1 MILLVGALLF
11 AAPPADLKT
20 QGAAGLEA
28 IRADA
33 LSAHVRFF
41 ADDLLEGRATGSR
54 GHAIA
59 ARYFASQLQ
68 SLGYEPAGEGG
79 TYFQRVPF
87 IGMTVQPGKCAL
99 QIDGVALKYAEEV
112 LFPPRAGSAGDD
124 VSGDLI
130 FAGYGVTAPEYKYD
144 DVPQDLRGKIA
155 VVLYGAPRSD
165 RPEFFP
171 TAASAV
177 YSDGLEKARRLAR
190 HGAVGMIVVFTPQLA
205 KHLPFPFFARQAPFE
220 NMVWKE
226 GNAPGSG
233 YVLPNARVPYT
244 LLERLL
250 AKSGHT
256 AEEIFRDGPEGKL
269 KPFPLKL
276 RASLKTAFSL
286 RDFPSDN
293 VAAVLRGR
301 ERAGEY
307 VAITA
312 HLDHLGI
319 GPPMNGD
326 GIYNGAVDNAS
337 GLSAALEV
345 ARDFSVLANRPP
357 RSILVV
363 GVTGEEKGL
372 QGSEYYSLHPTV
384 PIDRIVANLNFDA
397 LKTTFEPFDMVVL
410 GSEHST
416 LENAVQASLSA
427 MGFKQSPDPEPE
439 QVFFIRSDQYNFVRR
454 GIPAIF
460 PGAGWQDEH
469 GNIEKRKAYDE
480 WWTKNRYHQPS
491 DEWDPKANYENM
503 ARQTR
508 ADFLM
513 ALSVALDPDR
523 PRWNDGDV
531 FGKLFGQRAT
541 GR

>member
-1 MILLVGALLF
+1 MILVLGALLF

-28 IRADA
+28 IRAEA

-41 ADDLLEGRATGSR
+41 ADDVLEGRGTGSR
-54 GHAIA
+54 GHAVA
-59 ARYFASQLQ
+59 AHYFATELQ
-68 SLGYEPAGEGG
+68 ALGYAPAGDGG
-79 TYFQRVPF
+79 TYFQKVPF
-87 IGMTVQPGKCAL
+87 VGMTVHPDKCAL
-99 QIDGVALKYAEEV
+99 EIDGVALKYGEEV
-112 LFPPRAGSAGDD
+112 LFPPRAGPAGDD

-165 RPEFFP
+165 RPDFFP

-177 YSDGLEKARRLAR
+177 YSDSVEKARRLAR
-190 HGAVGMIVVFTPQLA
+190 HGAVAMILVFTPQLA

-226 GNAPGSG
+226 GEAPGSG
-233 YVLPNARVPYT
+233 YVLPSARLPYT
-244 LLERLL
+244 LLQRLL
-250 AKSGHT
+250 AKSGHD
-256 AEEIFRDGPEGKL
+256 AEKIFKDGPEGKL
-269 KPFPLKL
+269 KPFPLQM
-276 RASLKTAFSL
+276 RAHLKTGFTL
-286 RDFPSDN
+286 RDFSSDN
-293 VAAVLRGR
+293 VAAVLRGG
-301 ERAGEY
+301 ERASEH

-326 GIYNGAVDNAS
+326 TIYNGAVDNAS
-337 GLSAALEV
+337 GLSATLEV
-345 ARDFSVLANRPP
+345 ARAFAALPKRPP

-384 PIDRIVANLNFDA
+384 PVGSIVANLNFD
-397 LKTTFEPFDMVVL
+397 TVETMFEPFDIVAL

-416 LENAVQASLSA
+416 LEHAVQASLSA
-427 MGFKQSPDPEPE
+427 MGLKQSPDPEPE

-460 PGAGWQDEH
+460 PVAGWQDEH
-469 GNIEKRKAYDE
+469 GNIEKRKAYGE

-503 ARQTR
+503 AKSTR

-523 PRWNDGDV
+523 PRWNEGDV
-531 FGKLFGQRAT
+531 FGKLFGQSAT

>member
-1 MILLVGALLF
+1 MVLLLGALLF
-11 AAPPADLKT
+11 AAPPPDLKA
-20 QGAAGLEA
+20 QGEVGLEA
-28 IRADA
+28 IRGDA

-41 ADDLLEGRATGSR
+41 ADDLLEGRGTGSR
-54 GHAIA
+54 GHAVA
-59 ARYFASQLQ
+59 ARYFAAELQ
-68 SLGYEPAGEGG
+68 ALGYAPAGDGG
-79 TYFQRVPF
+79 TYFQKVPF
-87 IGMTVQPGKCAL
+87 VGMTVQPDKCAL
-99 QIDGVALKYAEEV
+99 EIDGAALKYGEEV
-112 LFPPRAGSAGDD
+112 LFPPRAGAAGDD
-124 VSGDLI
+124 VSGELI

-155 VVLYGAPRSD
+155 VVIYGAPRSD
-165 RPEFFP
+165 RPDFFP
-171 TAASAV
+171 AAASAV
-177 YSDGLEKARRLAR
+177 YSDSLEKARRLAR
-190 HGAVGMIVVFTPQLA
+190 HGAVAMIQVFTPDVA

-233 YVLPNARVPYT
+233 YALPGARLPYT
-244 LLERLL
+244 LLQRLL
-250 AKSGHT
+250 AKSGHD
-256 AEEIFRDGPEGKL
+256 AEQIFKDGPAGKL
-269 KPFPLKL
+269 KSFPLKL
-276 RASLKTAFSL
+276 RAHLRTGFAL
-286 RDFPSDN
+286 RDFSSEN
-293 VAAVLRGR
+293 VAAVMRGG

-326 GIYNGAVDNAS
+326 AIYNGAVDNAS

-345 ARDFSVLANRPP
+345 ARAFAALPKRPP
-357 RSILVV
+357 RSILLV

-384 PIDRIVANLNFDA
+384 PIDSIVANLNLDGVG
-397 LKTTFEPFDMVVL
+397 TMFEPFDMVVL

-416 LENAVQASLSA
+416 LERAVQASLSA
-427 MGFKQSPDPEPE
+427 MGLKQSQDPEPE

-469 GNIEKRKAYDE
+469 GNIEKRKAYDD

-503 ARQTR
+503 AKETR

-531 FGKLFGQRAT
+531 FGKLFGKRPT
-541 GR
+541 ER

>member
-1 MILLVGALLF
+1 MIFLCATLLL
-11 AAPPADLKT
+11 AAPPSDLKT

-28 IRADA
+28 IHADA
-33 LSAHVRFF
+33 LSAHVRFL

-59 ARYFASQLQ
+59 ARYFATQLQ
-68 SLGYEPAGEGG
+68 ALGYSPAGDGG
-79 TYFQRVPF
+79 TYFQQVPF
-87 IGMTVQPGKCAL
+87 VGMTVQPGKCAL
-99 QIDGVALKYAEEV
+99 EIDGVALKYGEEV
-112 LFPPRAGSAGDD
+112 LVPPRAGSAGDD
-124 VSGDLI
+124 VSGELI

-144 DVPQDLRGKIA
+144 DVPQDLHGKIA

-165 RPEFFP
+165 RSDFFP

-190 HGAVGMIVVFTPQLA
+190 HGAVGMIVIFTPQLA

-226 GNAPGSG
+226 GKAPGSG
-233 YVLPNARVPYT
+233 YVLPNARLPYT
-244 LLERLL
+244 LLQRVL

-256 AEEIFRDGPEGKL
+256 AEQIFNDGPEGKL
-269 KPFPLKL
+269 KPFPLKM
-276 RASLKTAFSL
+276 RAHLKTGFAL
-286 RDFPSDN
+286 RDFSSDN
-293 VAAVLRGR
+293 VAAVLRGG

-326 GIYNGAVDNAS
+326 AIYNGAVDNAS
-337 GLSAALEV
+337 GLSVALEV
-345 ARDFSVLANRPP
+345 ARAFAALPKRAP

-384 PIDRIVANLNFDA
+384 PIESIVANLNFDA
-397 LKTTFEPFDMVVL
+397 VGTRFEPFDMVVL

-416 LENAVQASLSA
+416 LEQAAQASLSA
-427 MGFKQSPDPEPE
+427 MGLKQSPDPQPE

-454 GIPAIF
+454 GVPAIF
-460 PGAGWQDEH
+460 PVAGWQDEK
-469 GNIEKRKAYDE
+469 GNIEQRKAYDE
-480 WWTKNRYHQPS
+480 WWTKNR
-491 DEWDPKANYENM
+491 
-503 ARQTR
+503 
-508 ADFLM
+508 
-513 ALSVALDPDR
+513 
-523 PRWNDGDV
+523 
-531 FGKLFGQRAT
+531 
-541 GR
+541 

>member
-1 MILLVGALLF
+1 MILILGALLF
-11 AAPPADLKT
+11 AAPPSDLKM
-20 QGAAGLEA
+20 QGAAGIEA
-28 IRADA
+28 IRGDA
-33 LSAHVRFF
+33 LSAHIRFF
-41 ADDLLEGRATGSR
+41 ADDLLEGRATGSL

-59 ARYFASQLQ
+59 ARYFATQLQ
-68 SLGYEPAGEGG
+68 ALGYEPAGDGG

-87 IGMTVQPGKCAL
+87 VGMTVQPEKCAL
-99 QIDGVALKYAEEV
+99 ELDGAGLRYGEEV
-112 LFPPRAGSAGDD
+112 LFPPRAGAAGDD
-124 VSGDLI
+124 VSGELI
-130 FAGYGVTAPEYKYD
+130 FAGYGVTAPEYRYD
-144 DVPQDLRGKIA
+144 DVPRDLSGKIA

-165 RPEFFP
+165 RPDFFP

-220 NMVWKE
+220 SMVWKE

-244 LLERLL
+244 LLQRLL
-250 AKSGHT
+250 AKSGHD
-256 AEEIFRDGPEGKL
+256 ADQIFKDGPEGKL
-269 KPFPLKL
+269 QPFPLKL
-276 RASLKTAFSL
+276 RAHLRTGFAL
-286 RDFPSDN
+286 RDFSSDN
-293 VAAVLRGR
+293 VAAVLRGS

-326 GIYNGAVDNAS
+326 AIYNGAVDNAS
-337 GLSAALEV
+337 GLSAAIEV
-345 ARDFSVLANRPP
+345 ARAFAALPKRPA

-384 PIDRIVANLNFDA
+384 PIDSIVADVNIDA
-397 LKTTFEPFDMVVL
+397 VKTKFEPFDIVVL

-416 LENAVQASLSA
+416 LQRAVQAALSA
-427 MGFKQSPDPEPE
+427 MGLKQSPDPQPE

-460 PGAGWQDEH
+460 PGAGWQDEK
-469 GNIEKRKAYDE
+469 GNIEKRKEYDE

-491 DEWDPKANYENM
+491 DEWDPRENYENM
-503 ARQTR
+503 AKETR
-508 ADFLM
+508 ADFLI
-513 ALSVALDPDR
+513 ALSVALDPER

-531 FGKLFGQRAT
+531 FGKLFGQRSP
-541 GR
+541 GG